1 MMGKLEKMKLRLI
14 VIAFLII
21 NYSVSAQVTWDGKRL
36 TIENEAM
43 TQVIAFE
50 DGKVIPKSIW
60 SKQLGK
66 ELLAPSHHAPWF
78 EFVINER
85 LVHALQPVWKYRDH
99 EVIALGNGGTELVIR
114 LSGQR
119 QLKGLIVEVRK
130 QYFPFSSLT
139 REKLALKTEGKR
151 QFSLNKLDNKLHFV
165 FPQYAFTSSSATT
178 NLKETRIAT
187 YAQEVLPELNS
198 SATWDQRHRVNN
210 LAYCHMF
217 APDSL
222 FFSLSNG
229 DSANVKGPFQ
239 TIRMDGYTLF
249 SAYEHA
255 SQDSRKGFEAMY
267 QPSESGQFA
276 NDGAQGVVGET
287 DLDNT
292 DESLWFIAM
301 ETRKLTDHLTLGTKI
316 RRGGYLEGERV
327 DTTHPYETAW
337 MALAFY
343 EKEQDTRAI
352 VHRYIM
358 EQITDHEPARV
369 SHFYYNTWG
378 MQRAS
383 GDVRAVFTEE
393 RIKEEIGYAAE
404 LGAELFVL
412 DDGWEVTQGVW
423 TPNQRLT
430 NGIEPLIAEIKN
442 RGMIPGI
449 WLSPMGIDAKA
460 DRFKEHP
467 EWVILDK
474 NGNPVKGQ
482 WNHPVFDMVGGF
494 YDVFVNDCKWLI
506 DQGVRYF
513 KWDAINSF
521 PSSLAGLAHGD
532 STYSAQERKDRYDY
546 LLPFYVTRAMRAL
559 REYHPDVVV
568 EIDVTEPQRCMVGLM
583 PLQEGKFF
591 WMNNGASGYGDY
603 STYRTKSM
611 RSITNRF
618 AGVLP
623 SQVFTFAVYP
633 HNAAPFYAQRYH
645 VNTAIVGGNGFW
657 GNLKQTNEQQRASV
671 NATVSKSKRIRPHIA
686 QLPTRVYGRVGE
698 SPEVYTCVNEA
709 TAYGQVIGFSGS
721 ALSYTHRVDLNDS
734 HFLGVL
740 NHAYSFSDGVLELP
754 FQFAMP
760 DDTREAFILGNDGK
774 GVSVV
779 SSTGWINDMTLAD
792 NTLTIHLGAASNLI
806 LRLKAK
812 VTAVSVDNQEIPV
825 PQLSDDNLMHCS
837 GAPGQIIKITW
848 E

>member
-1 MMGKLEKMKLRLI
+1 MRR
-14 VIAFLII
+14 FLIAVVLWI
-21 NYSVSAQVTWDGKRL
+21 APGLSFAQITWDGKQL
-36 TIENEAM
+36 TIENEVM
-43 TQVIAFE
+43 TQVIAF
-50 DGKVIPKSIW
+50 DNGRVVPVSMW
-60 SKQLGK
+60 NKQLGK
-66 ELLAPSHHAPWF
+66 ELLVSADHVPWF
-78 EFVINER
+78 EFVINNQ
-85 LVHALQPVWKYRDH
+85 LVHALQSTWKYQNH
-99 EVIALGNGGTELVIR
+99 EVHKLSNGGTELVLQIA
-114 LSGQR
+114 GQK
-119 QLKGLIVEVRK
+119 QLKGLIVEVHK

-139 REKLALKTEGKR
+139 REMLFLKVRGKQ
-151 QFSLNKLDNKLHFV
+151 QFTLNKLHGALHFI
-165 FPQYAFTSSSATT
+165 FPQYAFSDNRPQTH
-178 NLKETRIAT
+178 LKETRIAT
-187 YAQEVLPELNS
+187 YAQEVLPDFQQS
-198 SATWDQRHRVNN
+198 YTWDQRNQVNN

-222 FFSLSNG
+222 SFSLQRG
-229 DSANVKGPFQ
+229 DTVCVKGPFQ
-239 TIRMDGYTLF
+239 TTQMEGYTLL

-255 SQDSRKGFEAMY
+255 SQDTRRGFEAMY
-267 QPSESGQFA
+267 QPSAGDRFA
-276 NDGAQGVVGET
+276 NDGAQGVIGEN

-292 DESLWFIAM
+292 NESLWFIGM
-301 ETRKLTDHLTLGTKI
+301 ETSKKDDQLRLAVSI
-316 RRGGYLEGERV
+316 RRGGYLEDEIV
-327 DTTHPYETAW
+327 DEAHPYQTVWTAMACYEDAAET
-337 MALAFY
+337 
-343 EKEQDTRAI
+343 EAI
-352 VHRYIM
+352 IHRYVM
-358 EQITDHEPARV
+358 EQITDHPPARIP
-369 SHFYYNTWG
+369 HFYYNTWG
-378 MQRAS
+378 MQRSSA
-383 GDVRAVFTEE
+383 DVRGVFTEE

-423 TPNQRLT
+423 TPNQRLLK
-430 NGIEPLIAEIKN
+430 GIAPLLAEIKS

-449 WLSPMGIDAKA
+449 WLSPMGIDATA
-460 DRFKEHP
+460 ERFKEHP

-583 PLQEGKFF
+583 PLQEGKLF

-603 STYRTKSM
+603 SSYRTKSM

-633 HNAAPFYAQRYH
+633 HNAAPFYAQRYN
-645 VNTAIVGGNGFW
+645 VNTSIVGGHGFW
-657 GNLKQTNEQQRASV
+657 GNLKQINGQQREGV
-671 NATVSKSKRIRPHIA
+671 NALISKSKRVRPHIA
-686 QLPTRVYGRVGE
+686 QLPTRVYGRIGG
-698 SPEVYTCVNEA
+698 SPELYTCVNEA

-721 ALSYTHRVDLNDS
+721 ALSYIHRVNVDS
-734 HFLGVL
+734 TQFLGVL
-740 NHAYSFSDGVLELP
+740 NHAYSYSDGVLSLP

-774 GVSVV
+774 GISIV
-779 SSTGWINDMTLAD
+779 SSTGWIDDVTLEE
-792 NTLTIHLGAASNLI
+792 NVVHIRLGAASHLV
-806 LRLKAK
+806 LKLKARAI
-812 VTAVSVDNQEIPV
+812 TMSVDGQELLS
-825 PQLSDDNLMHCS
+825 PQQSESNLLRCS
-837 GAPGQIIKITW
+837 GEAGQVIEVTW